1 MLNKIIV
8 KAPATIANF
17 GPGFDIFAIAL
28 ENPCDIITTQLNNTG
43 AININIV
50 GRDEGI
56 PSSAENNSAGIAA
69 SEFFKRL
76 GKTKGIDVEITKRVR
91 PCSGLGT
98 SGASAVACV
107 YGLNKLLDADLS
119 PNDIIDIARQGEC
132 ATGSTPHADNVAGCL
147 LGGFVMI
154 KSYSPFIVERTKLP
168 DIPIVISVMKKAQ
181 KTTRGLIPD
190 SFPLDKVRE
199 QMSSCAS
206 LVHAILSRDLKKIG
220 EAINIDHISEP
231 VRSSFIPGY
240 NDIKKKMLEAGA
252 YGCNV
257 SGGGSSVFAICEEDH
272 TEKIAEIMESLS
284 HQHGLDNEIIITR
297 SSNKGLVEIDES
309 KDEL

>member
-1 MLNKIIV
+1 MKKVTV

-17 GPGFDIFAIAL
+17 GPGFDIFAISL
-28 ENPCDIITTQLNNTG
+28 ENPRDIITTELNDTG
-43 AININIV
+43 AINISIL

-56 PSSAENNSAGIAA
+56 PSSPEANSAGIAA
-69 SEFFKRL
+69 TEFFKRAGTAKGVNIKI
-76 GKTKGIDVEITKRVR
+76 GKQVR
-91 PCSGLGT
+91 SCSGLGT

-119 PNDIIDIARQGEC
+119 PNGIIDIARQGEC
-132 ATGSTPHADNVAGCL
+132 ATGSAAHADNVAGCL

-154 KSYSPFIVERTKLP
+154 KSYSPFMVERMELP
-168 DIPIVISVMKKAQ
+168 DIPIVISVMKKTQ

-190 SFPLDKVRE
+190 RLPLDKVKE
-199 QMSSCAS
+199 QMSCCAS
-206 LVHAILSRDLKKIG
+206 LVLAILSRNLKKIG
-220 EAINIDHISEP
+220 EAINTDHISEP

-240 NDIKKKMLEAGA
+240 NEIKKKVLEAGA

-257 SGGGSSVFAICEEDH
+257 SGGGSSVFALCEEDH
-272 TEKIAEIMESLS
+272 TEKIAEVMESLS

-297 SSNKGLVEIDES
+297 SSNTGLVEIDEA
-309 KDEL
+309 KDGL